1 MGDDAK
7 RIAFR
12 ASSRAGKT
20 KGQSHKTLP
29 GRLATRGGAPV
40 ALPQS
45 RILRAGRGNCTIR
58 SNCSVIV
65 VLHKTRTHQG
75 FNGSNSVI

>member
-45 RILRAGRGNCTIR
+45 RILRAGK
-58 SNCSVIV
+58 SNFITLPKCVM
-65 VLHKTRTHQG
+65 LDGTQDK
-75 FNGSNSVI
+75 